1 MTIAWSVTFGQQT
14 VQITTSA
21 RHAGLP
27 HGRPRGGRAGE
38 QELSIPRP
46 KLKSMGKA

>member
-1 MTIAWSVTFGQQT
+1 MTIAWSATFGQQT

-27 HGRPRGGRAGE
+27 HSRPRGRRAGE
-38 QELSIPRP
+38 QELWIPRP
-46 KLKSMGKA
+46 KLEYMGKA